1 MKRAVVV
8 GSLNLDYSIGLE
20 RMPKP
25 GQTVPAD
32 SLRLSPGGKGA
43 NQAYALGKL
52 GCETAMIGAVGK
64 DDAGRLLTGNL
75 RSVGVDV
82 SGIRESQT
90 PT

>member
-25 GQTVPAD
+25 GQTVSAD

-43 NQAYALGKL
+43 NQAYALGRL
-52 GCETAMIGAVGK
+52 GCATAMI
-64 DDAGRLLTGNL
+64 DLTIL
-75 RSVGVDV
+75 
-82 SGIRESQT
+82 Q
-90 PT
+90 

>member
-25 GQTVPAD
+25 GQTVSAD

-43 NQAYALGKL
+43 NQAYALG
-52 GCETAMIGAVGK
+52 
-64 DDAGRLLTGNL
+64 RL
-75 RSVGVDV
+75 
-82 SGIRESQT
+82 
-90 PT
+90 